1 MFEILVGVNVTDE
14 EKYQKYRDGMVPI
27 LNGYGGQ
34 FVYDLKIAE
43 VLKSPGNE
51 KVNRVFTIQFPS
63 EEKKNAFFRDTS
75 YMQVRKEFFETSV
88 DHTIMMAGYE
98 K

>member
-1 MFEILVGVNVTDE
+1 MYEILVGVNVTDE
-14 EKYQKYRDGMVPI
+14 EKYQKYRDGMMPI
-27 LNGYGGQ
+27 LNRYGGE
-34 FVYDLKIAE
+34 FVYDFKIAE

-63 EEKKNAFFRDTS
+63 EEKKNTFFQDTG

-88 DHTIMMAGYE
+88 DTTVMIASY
-98 K
+98 KK